1 MGLLNT
7 LGLPALR
14 QEPSVPPSEP
24 EVASGAPRAAGDG
37 PKAPAAKKAPKARTA
52 KELREM
58 ARWPGEAH
66 RAWKGLGSADRK
78 TVLEAMGKAYGTAFA
93 QSFEKATTGSKRLVA
108 HGYVTSL
115 PHQTP
120 TWFANNGYKL
130 ADRATYQQ
138 WWVHPDGHEIYLV
151 LESTPKELKDALEAV
166 QRALGKAEVDYSAVT
181 LLGLSLDKFFPVP
194 SYPSDPVAVF
204 EDYVAKLD
212 LLNRFVDD
220 AMAKAA
226 KARAGL
232 LKKGIAVSDF
242 DAQVA
247 QLHEIRW
254 RVKNMLSDEQLD
266 ERDPYHGD
274 TDDE

>member
-1 MGLLNT
+1 
-7 LGLPALR
+7 
-14 QEPSVPPSEP
+14 
-24 EVASGAPRAAGDG
+24 
-37 PKAPAAKKAPKARTA
+37 
-52 KELREM
+52 
-58 ARWPGEAH
+58 
-66 RAWKGLGSADRK
+66 
-78 TVLEAMGKAYGTAFA
+78 VLEAMGKAYGTAFA

-151 LESTPKELKDALEAV
+151 LESTPKELKDALRG
-166 QRALGKAEVDYSAVT
+166 RAARPRQGRGR
-181 LLGLSLDKFFPVP
+181 LLRGDPARPVARQVLPVP